1 MLSFFSASDA
11 LGLSKEQKERFVSK
25 LKFLKAQRPPYECK
39 ITIAPFDPI
48 EKGVDCS
55 RMVFL
60 AGAWSGWQV
69 DRVTADDMSR
79 GLGGWIGEEVTLQD
93 ADEADIPFWRWK
105 KNVGPGPMK
114 HTGVFLVG
122 ELSKLL
128 EVLHASSTRGTIVQE
143 ELKGAMVT
151 DLKKIKRLTIGDS
164 KK

>member
-1 MLSFFSASDA
+1 MLSFFFVSDS
-11 LGLSKEQKERFVSK
+11 LSLSKEQAQRFITK

-69 DRVTADDMSR
+69 DRVTAEDMSL
-79 GLGGWIGEEVTLQD
+79 GLGGWIGENITLD
-93 ADEADIPFWRWK
+93 EADEGDIPFWRWK
-105 KNVGPGPMK
+105 KFVGPGPMK
-114 HTGVFLVG
+114 HTGVFIIG
-122 ELSKLL
+122 DLSKLI
-128 EVLHASSTRGTIVQE
+128 EVMHASATRGTIVQE
-143 ELKGAMVT
+143 ELKGVMIE
-151 DLKKIKRLTIGDS
+151 DLKKIRRLTIGDP